1 MLDVIILS
9 QNTISKECSR
19 KLRSDGHIQGIDC
32 GHGFMNVCYL
42 EFFPVIY
49 MKYGCFCMPII
60 PQQ

>member
-9 QNTISKECSR
+9 QNTINKECSR
-19 KLRSDGHIQGIDC
+19 KLRSDGYIQGIDC

-49 MKYGCFCMPII
+49 MKYESFCMSII